1 MRICC
6 CVPFR
11 PVSLTLRS
19 RVDSELS
26 ASKSSFALQ
35 FGTILWTLTTGLQF
49 AIGWW
54 YGRSAVFYLPPAWL
68 GPFTWWLSFP
78 FAPAGELGQSLVLWF
93 IRLLSLLG
101 SVSCGVWQMACRRVI
116 KVFERVVKESM
127 SQLPQNLTCVPVDH
141 CLGSDREQ
149 GPADQ
154 SRTGD
159 STDTSKKS
167 ATPQTKS

>member
-1 MRICC
+1 
-6 CVPFR
+6 
-11 PVSLTLRS
+11 
-19 RVDSELS
+19 
-26 ASKSSFALQ
+26 
-35 FGTILWTLTTGLQF
+35 
-49 AIGWW
+49 
-54 YGRSAVFYLPPAWL
+54 
-68 GPFTWWLSFP
+68 
-78 FAPAGELGQSLVLWF
+78 
-93 IRLLSLLG
+93 
-101 SVSCGVWQMACRRVI
+101 MACRRVI